1 MDWRWPRVAGFGLC
15 LVIGIAAAPEVPS
28 VGIPLLTLG
37 AQGLLNEQRIFME
50 EQRFE
55 HEKSLR
61 EMDEKSRQL
70 QHERDIETQHELED
84 SRSVKPD
91 V

>member
-15 LVIGIAAAPEVPS
+15 LVIGIAATPEVPS

-55 HEKSLR
+55 HEKFLR
-61 EMDEKSRQL
+61 EMHPKSRQL
-70 QHERDIETQHELED
+70 QQPDEVEMLHLLED
-84 SRSVKPD
+84 FWTARDEV
-91 V
+91 